1 MIWIVVVLSGA
12 ALIYLERRWAEYV
25 LDFLRITGDGSA
37 ILTAPGETV
46 SWTCCTENHSRLPV
60 PFVRLELRFPN
71 ELVPDHRDQW
81 VRTHSHEGLQKWHVE
96 ERLTLGSRQSRSRK
110 VTFVPSRRG
119 FYTVGD
125 CRVSAGDL
133 LGFQE
138 KSMEVPGGNL
148 VVMPEAAKSAQ
159 SVTAVSGFLGDLSV
173 RRFILEDPILTVG
186 FRDYTGR
193 EPMKDVSWTRT
204 AITGKL
210 QVKQYDYTAEQTV
223 TVLLNVEGGNEE
235 ELEGCFRLM
244 RSVCQTLENKKIP
257 FAMATNGNLPGP
269 VSKLFHLSEG
279 LGDQHLNTI
288 LYGLG
293 RADYTCYHSFHHL
306 VRKTLD
312 RRQQS
317 ESYIV
322 ITPNPAG
329 TLMPD
334 IRLLETASGN
344 PVCVLYG
351 TWEVEQA

>member
-1 MIWIVVVLSGA
+1 MIWIVVVLAAA
-12 ALIYLERRWAEYV
+12 ALVFLERRWAEYV
-25 LDFLRITGDGSA
+25 LDFLRISGETSTV
-37 ILTAPGETV
+37 LTAPGEAV
-46 SWTCCTENHSRLPV
+46 SWTCRTENRSKLPV

-71 ELVPDHRDQW
+71 ELIPDNLDQW
-81 VRTHSHEGLQKWHVE
+81 VRIHSHNGLQKWHVE
-96 ERLTLGSRQSRSRK
+96 ERLALGARQSRSRK

-119 FYTVGD
+119 SYTVGA

-138 KSMEVPGGNL
+138 RSMEVPGGNL
-148 VVMPEAAKSAQ
+148 VVMPDNAKSSQ
-159 SVTAVSGFLGDLSV
+159 SATAVSGFLGDLSV

-186 FRDYTGR
+186 FRDYSGR

-223 TVLLNVEGGNEE
+223 TVLLNVEGGQEE
-235 ELEGCFRLM
+235 ELEGCFRLA
-244 RSVCQTLENKKIP
+244 RSVCQTLEQKKIP

-279 LGDQHLNTI
+279 LGEQHLNTI

-312 RRQQS
+312 RRKQS

-322 ITPNPAG
+322 ITPNPAAA
-329 TLMPD
+329 LMQD
-334 IRLLETASGN
+334 IRLLEAASGS

-351 TWEVEQA
+351 TWEVDQP